1 MTSVFAALV
10 SVLILMLIDSVHR
23 SNQGKLQSSLY
34 QEQMCVHFP
43 YPDFSHS
50 SGGRTAEPSCT
61 FWIYFPR
68 ISSVLSPNAYNR
80 CTIGAC
86 TRGMD
91 TPNSLCLIDQDED
104 EEDAAMDEWPVYWR
118 ATFASLCVFALVSVY
133 LSIGTEQSVL
143 MDDTTQCCTWSMSA
157 RTRIIKAGVLVSN

>member
-1 MTSVFAALV
+1 MKVKFLEILKEKRSKLKRNGFFLIFSPVNHHVTPQQVFPPKPCDLQYMTSVFAALV

-91 TPNSLCLIDQDED
+91 TPNSLN
-104 EEDAAMDEWPVYWR
+104 A
-118 ATFASLCVFALVSVY
+118 
-133 LSIGTEQSVL
+133 
-143 MDDTTQCCTWSMSA
+143 
-157 RTRIIKAGVLVSN
+157 